1 MAAPFKLRSQG
12 SPFKQIGS
20 SPVKQD
26 LGDPSKGKVKTNV
39 PDKKE
44 FIESLGGLK
53 DPNYEKPFSIEDL
66 HQKGGPTEKGTPV
79 KPKSEKRTEQE
90 QPTTPTTPAKPKV
103 KVKKKEKDTT
113 KKTINLDKLT
123 DDEKKLKV
131 KVKELEKIQQKKEDD
146 KPSKY
151 DQMINESQKKLR
163 EEKRRES
170 KTLRGRI
177 KRIYGT

>member
-66 HQKGGPTEKGTPV
+66 HQKGGPREKGTPV

-90 QPTTPTTPAKPKV
+90 QPTTPTTPTKPK
-103 KVKKKEKDTT
+103 KEGIKKIRNLDNLTENEKKKKEQEENYNKELKEHQQNVEDY
-113 KKTINLDKLT
+113 KRKQKEKSLGGRV
-123 DDEKKLKV
+123 KKLFPN
-131 KVKELEKIQQKKEDD
+131 I
-146 KPSKY
+146 
-151 DQMINESQKKLR
+151 KLPF
-163 EEKRRES
+163 
-170 KTLRGRI
+170 
-177 KRIYGT
+177 